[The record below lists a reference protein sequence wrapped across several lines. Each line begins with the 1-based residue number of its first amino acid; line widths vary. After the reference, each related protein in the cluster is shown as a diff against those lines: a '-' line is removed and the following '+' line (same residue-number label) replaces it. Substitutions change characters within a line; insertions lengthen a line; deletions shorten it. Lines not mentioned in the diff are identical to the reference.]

1 MLSEVYNHA
10 LGSTGKHFTVPLLHP
25 CWSLLITRDD
35 SAIKIACSTTVF
47 KFTFNKPYIVPDSII
62 LVFHTKVRRKL
73 DFILE
78 LI

>member
-1 MLSEVYNHA
+1 MLNEVYNHT
-10 LGSTGKHFTVPLLHP
+10 LGFTCEHFTVPLLHP
-25 CWSLLITRDD
+25 CWSLLIMLDD

-47 KFTFNKPYIVPDSII
+47 NFTFGKPYIMPDGFI
-62 LVFHTKVRRKL
+62 LVLHSKVRRKL